1 MVERLVGTIQPYAW
15 GSTTF
20 IPELLG
26 EEPTGEPQAEL
37 WLGAH
42 SSASATVGGRR
53 LDALIAEDPE
63 AVVGGPTV
71 EAFGTGLPFLLKVLA
86 AAKPLSLQAHPSRQ
100 QAEAGFAREQKAGI
114 PLDAGHRLYKDD
126 WPKPEMLCALVD
138 SEALCGFRDP
148 VETYRLFQRL
158 GVQAALELVAPLG
171 QEDRPPEERVGTVFE
186 RLLRLS
192 GDERSVV
199 TAVTAAATTARSD
212 GAFGLFTRTAREL
225 GEHYDDDPG
234 ILAALLMN
242 RIALRPYQA
251 VFLGAGNL
259 HAYLNGAG
267 VEIMANSDNVMRGG
281 LTPKHVDADELL
293 AILDFTPGHPDLV
306 EPVEE
311 VPGCWRYPTPAPE
324 FALWRVEP
332 GDAPIE
338 LPVPELARVLLVT
351 EGAVTIQGDG
361 ELGLK
366 RGEAAFLRA
375 GEKVAVTGSGT
386 LFVAGPGLDLAAR
399 A

>member
-1 MVERLVGTIQPYAW
+1 MVERLIGTIQPYAW

-26 EEPTGEPQAEL
+26 EEPTGDPQAEL

-42 SSASATVGGRR
+42 SSASATVGGRP

-63 AVVGGPTV
+63 GVVGAPTV

-114 PLDAGHRLYKDD
+114 PLDAGHRLYRDD

-148 VETYRLFQRL
+148 VESYRFFPRL
-158 GVQAALELVAPLG
+158 GVPAALELVAPLG
-171 QEDRPPEERVGTVFE
+171 QEGRPPEERVATVFE

-192 GDERSVV
+192 GDKRSVV
-199 TAVTAAATTARSD
+199 TAVTAAVAGARSD

-225 GEHYDDDPG
+225 GEHYNDDPG

-311 VPGCWRYPTPAPE
+311 VPGRWRYPTPAPE

-351 EGAVTIQGDG
+351 DGAVTLRGGDG
-361 ELGLK
+361 ELGLG
-366 RGEAAFLRA
+366 RGQAAFARA
-375 GEKVAVTGSGT
+375 GEKVEV
-386 LFVAGPGLDLAAR
+386 
-399 A
+399 